1 MFPAGAAARD
11 IDVLYVGKF
20 ADVKGARALLSE
32 RYAGLRRVAVG
43 DYEPLEAYAEGPR
56 IVADL
61 RAGGVEVRSP
71 MPHAALADLYRR
83 TRVVVVPSQLQ
94 GGGERA
100 VLEARRC
107 GCEVHVFA
115 DNSKLAGLLK
125 GPVPGAAEYA
135 TRLARGLACAA
146 GDAGACAEAC
156 PRFQATA
163 PAAGAA
169 AGRRPRCLVRVDV
182 PAGRLSGAV
191 KPATEW
197 NHRLVG
203 GADDIVGEVVV
214 APRGQ
219 DARVAARAHCAAL
232 AGKRGWSEL
241 DDLVSCE
248 VTVYAAV
255 ENARLAFLYHL
266 DMAPSPH
273 RDRALAA
280 WAADRG
286 PGTDR
291 CFAES

>member
-1 MFPAGAAARD
+1 M
-11 IDVLYVGKF
+11 
-20 ADVKGARALLSE
+20 
-32 RYAGLRRVAVG
+32 
-43 DYEPLEAYAEGPR
+43 
-56 IVADL
+56 
-61 RAGGVEVRSP
+61 
-71 MPHAALADLYRR
+71 
-83 TRVVVVPSQLQ
+83 
-94 GGGERA
+94 
-100 VLEARRC
+100 
-107 GCEVHVFA
+107 
-115 DNSKLAGLLK
+115 
-125 GPVPGAAEYA
+125 
-135 TRLARGLACAA
+135 
-146 GDAGACAEAC
+146 
-156 PRFQATA
+156 
-163 PAAGAA
+163 
-169 AGRRPRCLVRVDV
+169 

-203 GADDIVGEVVV
+203 GADVIVGEVVV